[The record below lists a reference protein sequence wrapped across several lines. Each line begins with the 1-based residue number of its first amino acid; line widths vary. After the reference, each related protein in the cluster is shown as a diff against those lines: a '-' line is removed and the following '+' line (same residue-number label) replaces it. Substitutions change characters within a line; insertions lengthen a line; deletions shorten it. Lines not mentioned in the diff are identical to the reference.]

1 MKNVNEDV
9 IKCLVLSQNPVY
21 CHRGNKPENIHIK
34 AENFCKKKKILK
46 SIIKIVGS

>member
-34 AENFCKKKKILK
+34 AENFCKKKKKYSNQLSK
-46 SIIKIVGS
+46 